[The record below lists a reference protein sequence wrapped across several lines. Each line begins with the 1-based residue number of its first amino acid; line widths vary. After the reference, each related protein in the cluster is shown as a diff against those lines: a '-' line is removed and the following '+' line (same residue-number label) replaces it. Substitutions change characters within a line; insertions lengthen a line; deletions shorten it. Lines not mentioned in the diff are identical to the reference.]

1 MILPVNKNDS
11 SGLTGSLNGHSG
23 SEGKWRKHGEK
34 PLDFALAALNAFRY
48 KYSIRTPMS
57 QREIV
62 DWCKFILEECG
73 FPTTGC
79 TYQRIQQIENKA
91 LRKLRMKTDTPDMR
105 ELLEH
110 HQYRGSTPGCY
121 VIGLKSGIHG
131 TDTTQAKE
139 TG

>member
-1 MILPVNKNDS
+1 MILPANKNDS
-11 SGLTGSLNGHSG
+11 SGPVGSLNGHSKSA

-34 PLDFALAALNAFRY
+34 PLDFALAAVNAFRY
-48 KYSIRTPMS
+48 KYAVRTPMS

-73 FPTTGC
+73 FPVVGC
-79 TYQRIQQIENKA
+79 TYQHIQQIEKKA

-110 HQYRGSTPGCY
+110 LEFRGSTPGCY
-121 VIGLKSGIHG
+121 VTGLKIRDSW
-131 TDTTQAKE
+131 D
-139 TG
+139 